1 METTDSAAND
11 AADGKGAPRATC
23 SPADLCDN
31 GAVPGPNTLTIP
43 VPPAAADAADDG
55 ACGGATP
62 ELFDRVYE
70 QLHDLARRRM
80 SHERPELTLQ
90 ATALVHEV
98 YLRLMK
104 DPQVTWDSPRHFFGA
119 AAEAMRRILIERARH
134 YAAQKHGGGRRR
146 VDLAEAAVVGIGDD
160 DAAQEAE
167 SAAAMLELD
176 AALGELR
183 GHDAGVGEVVM
194 LRYFAGLS
202 VEETAAATG
211 RSPRSVKRDWA
222 FARAW
227 LARRLDGHA

>member
-1 METTDSAAND
+1 MPDPSCAPSAD
-11 AADGKGAPRATC
+11 PPSPGAER
-23 SPADLCDN
+23 
-31 GAVPGPNTLTIP
+31 
-43 VPPAAADAADDG
+43 
-55 ACGGATP
+55 GGATP

-70 QLHDLARRRM
+70 ELRDLARRRM
-80 SHERPELTLQ
+80 SHERAGMTLQ
-90 ATALVHEV
+90 TTALVHEV

-104 DPQVTWDSPRHFFGA
+104 NPAATWENPRHFFGA

-134 YAAQKHGGGRRR
+134 YKADKHGGGRRR
-146 VDLAEAAVVGIGDD
+146 VDLTAAAAVPGASDSADAEAD
-160 DAAQEAE
+160 

-176 AALGELR
+176 GALVELSQ
-183 GHDAGVGEVVM
+183 HDEGLAEVVM

-202 VEETAAATG
+202 VDETAAATN